1 MEHFE
6 PIRTICKIINPNRE
20 AYEAGFASLVG
31 ATTGEKEPGK
41 ETKGIPQRP
50 SWALAPHFHR
60 GDGEGGILGV
70 LRKRRNAYG

>member
-6 PIRTICKIINPNRE
+6 PIRAICKSISPNRDAFE
-20 AYEAGFASLVG
+20 AAFASLVG

-41 ETKGIPQRP
+41 ETKGTSQRP

-60 GDGEGGILGV
+60 GDGKGGVRSV